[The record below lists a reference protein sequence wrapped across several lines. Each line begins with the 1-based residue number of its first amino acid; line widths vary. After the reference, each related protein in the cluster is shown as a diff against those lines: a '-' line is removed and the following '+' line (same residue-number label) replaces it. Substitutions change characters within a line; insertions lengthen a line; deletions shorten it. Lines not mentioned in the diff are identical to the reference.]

1 MKYIIQNLCY
11 AHEVNMNVQE
21 IVDAINNQLVD
32 LDHRCLNSTEI
43 IVLGGICENKT
54 YQEIAKEEGYSSNY
68 FANVVAP
75 ELYKILSQ
83 ITGKRV
89 TKKNCKTILGY
100 CVKTKT
106 ISLSQSLPQ
115 ALEQSSEVLT
125 NSLPIYP
132 SGAVPLSSQFYLK
145 RSSLEKQILEE
156 ITKPG
161 ALVRI
166 KAPQERGK
174 TSLLLRILD
183 TAQKQLGYKT
193 ISLNLQKADQNILS
207 DNNTFLRWVCI
218 NCARQLRLK
227 PELDKYWDDELG
239 HKMAWTVYFEDYIL
253 EQIEG
258 TIVLAFD
265 EVNEIFQYPSVA
277 GDFLPLLR
285 SCFEEAKR
293 TPLWQKLRLIVVH
306 STEIYVTLKLEQSP
320 FNVGY
325 PVEVKGFNQSQIQEL
340 AKKYGFNWKQ
350 EREIKQLI
358 DLVAGHPLLIHLAIY
373 YLYQGETTFSQLLE
387 NATTNTGIYSHHLQ
401 RHWIKLQE
409 RPKLATVFKDV
420 CHANSPIPIDPIVAY
435 QLHSMGLIDLKGNEA
450 TVSCR
455 LYKDYFYNQWQESDT
470 L

>member
-1 MKYIIQNLCY
+1 MSL
-11 AHEVNMNVQE
+11 QE
-21 IVDAINNQLVD
+21 IIDALNNQLVE

-43 IVLGGICENKT
+43 IVLRGIWEDQT
-54 YQEIAKEEGYSSNY
+54 YQDIAKKEGYSGNY

-83 ITGKRV
+83 VTRKRV
-89 TKKNCKTILGY
+89 TKKNCKAILEY
-100 CVKTKT
+100 YLNLSKA
-106 ISLSQSLPQ
+106 SSSQSSAQNPEKLPQ
-115 ALEQSSEVLT
+115 DLT

-156 ITKPG
+156 ITKAG

-183 TAQKQLGYKT
+183 AAQKELGYRT
-193 ISLNLQKADQNILS
+193 ISINLQKADQNILS
-207 DNNTFLRWVCI
+207 DNNNFLRWICI
-218 NCARQLRLK
+218 NCARQLQLK
-227 PELDKYWDDELG
+227 PELDEYWDDELG

-253 EQIEG
+253 EKIDG
-258 TIVLAFD
+258 AIVLAFD
-265 EVNEIFQYPSVA
+265 EVNEIFEHPSVA

-306 STEIYVTLKLEQSP
+306 STEIYVTLRLEQSP

-325 PVEVKGFNQSQIQEL
+325 PVEVERFNQAQIQEL
-340 AKKYGFNWKQ
+340 AKKYGFHWKKDQ
-350 EREIKQLI
+350 EIKQLV
-358 DLVAGHPLLIHLAIY
+358 DLVAGHPRLVHLAIY
-373 YLYQGETTFSQLLE
+373 YLYRGETTFSELLD
-387 NATTNTGIYSHHLQ
+387 NATTSTGIYSHHLQ
-401 RHWIKLQE
+401 RHWVKLQE
-409 RPKLATVFKDV
+409 SPRLAKGFKDV
-420 CHANSPIPIDPIVAY
+420 CYANSPISIDPIIAY
-435 QLHSMGLIDLKGNEA
+435 QLHSMGLIDLKGNKA

-455 LYKDYFYNQWQESDT
+455 LYKDYFYNQWKKNNT
-470 L
+470 G